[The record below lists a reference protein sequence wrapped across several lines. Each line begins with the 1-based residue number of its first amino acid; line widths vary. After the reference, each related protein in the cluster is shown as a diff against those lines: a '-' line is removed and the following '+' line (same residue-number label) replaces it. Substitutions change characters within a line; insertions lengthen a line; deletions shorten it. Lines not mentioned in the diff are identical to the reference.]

1 MRRQLEAEVASLL
14 RGVSPI
20 DWQRLRHLSDEGVAD
35 LLSSNGFDLEAE
47 ADWDHLDR
55 LRDRG
60 ISYVGRALDMV
71 VDQDL
76 FEMPVDGLIHLAA
89 RRKEGRDRRKQACV
103 LLKVMH
109 LLQRLDA
116 RSLRFA
122 ARVSDAE
129 LTTHLLGK
137 VGEWVDSLRRQG
149 LVIVEW
155 GGGHKRPDAMVTKL
169 LLKPSSQVG
178 NVHDQVRVRL
188 VTEDRPTLEK
198 VIEDLVRRILPFNMI
213 LAGESVN
220 TLMEVGDGSLRGL
233 VPENCIPERPYN
245 PQSSGDYRII
255 NLVGDVPLAIEPTA
269 YGVPVTQVERHGR
282 IVHLRCEFQLVDVS
296 TAQDNERGEQGHT
309 AYKARQIGVVRDRLG
324 V

>member
-14 RGVSPI
+14 QGVSPI
-20 DWQRLRHLSDEGVAD
+20 DWSRLRHFSDEGIAD
-35 LLSSNGFDLEAE
+35 LLTSNGFNLQNEE
-47 ADWDHLDR
+47 DWDHLDR

-60 ISYVGRALDMV
+60 VSYMNRALDMV
-71 VDQDL
+71 VDSDL
-76 FEMPVDGLIHLAA
+76 FEMPVDGLIHVAA
-89 RRKEGRDRRKQACV
+89 RRKEGRQRRKQACV

-109 LLQRLDA
+109 LIQRLDA

-137 VGEWVDSLRRQG
+137 VGSWVDGLRRQG

-169 LLKPSSQVG
+169 LLKTSSQVG

-188 VTEDRPTLEK
+188 VTEDQTTVVA
-198 VIEDLVRRILPFNMI
+198 VIEELVRHILPFNMI

-220 TLMEVGDGSLRGL
+220 TLMDVEADALKGL
-233 VPENCIPERPYN
+233 VPDFAIPERPYN
-245 PQSSGDYRII
+245 PQSSGDYRIV
-255 NLVGDVPLAIEPTA
+255 NLVGDVPLAIDPTS
-269 YGVPVTQVERHGR
+269 YGVPKSQQERHGC
-282 IVHLRCEFQLVDVS
+282 IVHLRCEFQFVDVA
-296 TAQDNERGEQGHT
+296 TAQDNERGEQGHS
-309 AYKARQIGVVRDRLG
+309 AYKKRQIEVVRRRLG
-324 V
+324 L

>member
-1 MRRQLEAEVASLL
+1 MRRQIEAEVASLL
-14 RGVSPI
+14 QGVSPI
-20 DWQRLRHLSDEGVAD
+20 DWGRLRHFNDEGVAD
-35 LLSSNGFDLEAE
+35 LLTSNGFNLEHE

-60 ISYVGRALDMV
+60 ISYMNRALEMV
-71 VDQDL
+71 VDGDL

-89 RRKEGRDRRKQACV
+89 RRKEGQHRRKQACI

-109 LLQRLDA
+109 LIQRLDA

-137 VGEWVDSLRRQG
+137 VGAWVDGLRRQG

-169 LLKPSSQVG
+169 LLKASSQVG

-188 VTEDRPTLEK
+188 VTEDLQTLEA
-198 VIEDLVRRILPFNMI
+198 VIEDLVRKILPFNMI

-220 TLMEVGDGSLRGL
+220 TLMDVGSGALRGL
-233 VPENCIPERPYN
+233 VPEQAVPERPVN

-255 NLVGDVPLAIEPTA
+255 NLVGDVPLAIDPA
-269 YGVPVTQVERHGR
+269 SYGVPPSQEERHGR
-282 IVHLRCEFQLVDVS
+282 IVHLRCEFQFVDVA
-296 TAQDNERGEQGHT
+296 TAQDNERGEQGHA
-309 AYKARQIGVVRDRLG
+309 AYKKRQIQVVRQRLG
-324 V
+324 L

>member
-14 RGVSPI
+14 QGVSPI
-20 DWQRLRHLSDEGVAD
+20 DWGRLRHFSDEGIAD
-35 LLSSNGFDLEAE
+35 LLTSNGFNLESE

-60 ISYVGRALDMV
+60 ISYMNRALDMV
-71 VDQDL
+71 VDEDI

-89 RRKEGRDRRKQACV
+89 RRKEGRRRRQQACV

-109 LLQRLDA
+109 LIQRLDA

-169 LLKPSSQVG
+169 LLKASSQVG

-188 VTEDRPTLEK
+188 VTEDRPTLET
-198 VIEDLVRRILPFNMI
+198 VIEELVRRILPFNMI

-220 TLMEVGDGSLRGL
+220 TLMEIGEGALKGL
-233 VPENCIPERPYN
+233 VPEHAVPDRPYN

-255 NLVGDVPLAIEPTA
+255 NLVGDVPLAIDPTS
-269 YGVPVTQVERHGR
+269 YGVPISQQERHGR
-282 IVHLRCEFQLVDVS
+282 IVHLRCEFQFVDVA
-296 TAQDNERGEQGHT
+296 TAQDNERGEQGHA
-309 AYKARQIGVVRDRLG
+309 AYK
-324 V
+324 